1 MRFHVQMKLFSV
13 PVGEA
18 LLGRVVD
25 ALGNP
30 VDGQGP
36 INTEVRSRVE
46 VKASRY
52 NCA

>member
-1 MRFHVQMKLFSV
+1 MKSFSV
-13 PVGEA
+13 PVGDA

-30 VDGQGP
+30 VDGKGP

-46 VKASRY
+46 VKASGHY
-52 NCA
+52 CS